1 MSLFSK
7 LNLDPG
13 ETIILEVR
21 RHWIVFI
28 SRIVFFLVLFVA
40 PPIIYTLTVAFAP
53 ATVTIYAYAYFSMLL
68 FLYSLWL
75 LLLWTGLFIQWTN
88 YYLDV
93 WYITEKRIIDV
104 NQKRIFHREVSNLRF
119 DKIQD
124 ISIEVK
130 GIVATFLNFG
140 DLKVQTAAE
149 DSSDFFMVSAA
160 RPEEVRKVIFSHHNK
175 EAEKMHKQGADVI
188 NVSDGYKGGNNHEGK
203 I

>member
-13 ETIILEVR
+13 ETVILEVH

-28 SRIVFFLVLFVA
+28 SRIVFFLVLFIA
-40 PPIIYTLTVAFAP
+40 PPIIYILTIEFAP
-53 ATVTIYAYAYFSMLL
+53 AVVRVYAMAYFSMLL

-104 NQKRIFHREVSNLRF
+104 DQKRIFHREVSNLRF

-124 ISIEVK
+124 ISIEVD
-130 GIVATFLNFG
+130 GVVATFLNFG
-140 DLKVQTAAE
+140 NVKVQTAAE
-149 DSSDFFMVSAA
+149 DSGDFFMNSAA
-160 RPEEVRKVIFSHHNK
+160 RPEEVRRVIFSHHNR
-175 EAEKMHKQGADVI
+175 EAEKMHKRDPDII
-188 NVSDGYKGGNNHEGK
+188 NVSDGYKGREQM
-203 I
+203 

>member
-1 MSLFSK
+1 MLFSK

-13 ETIILEVR
+13 ETVILEVR
-21 RHWIVFI
+21 RHWIVFLGQAI
-28 SRIVFFLVLFVA
+28 FFLLMVA
-40 PPIIYTLTVAFAP
+40 LPPIMYALLVAFAP
-53 ATVTIYAYAYFSMLL
+53 EVVVSYALKYFSLLL
-68 FLYSLWL
+68 FVYSLWL
-75 LLLWTGLFIQWTN
+75 LMSWTGFFIRWTN

-104 NQKRIFHREVSNLRF
+104 AQKRIFYREVSNLRF

-149 DSSDFFMVSAA
+149 DSSDFFMDSAA
-160 RPEEVRKVIFSHHNK
+160 RPEDVRKVIFSHHNK
-175 EAEKMHKQGADVI
+175 EAEKMQ
-188 NVSDGYKGGNNHEGK
+188 NLGNEVVGK
-203 I
+203 LNNF